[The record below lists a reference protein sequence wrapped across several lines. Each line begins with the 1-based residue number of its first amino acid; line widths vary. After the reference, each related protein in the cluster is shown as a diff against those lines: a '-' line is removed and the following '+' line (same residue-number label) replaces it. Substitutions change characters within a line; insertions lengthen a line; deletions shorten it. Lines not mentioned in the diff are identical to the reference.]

1 MNRTSRLLLVMV
13 LVAVLVGPSLTVT
26 AQDDVT
32 VVQLWTRTTSLFP
45 AIDAFNAE
53 MEAEGQ
59 DLRIE
64 YTFVENADFPTKFTT
79 ALAAGE
85 APDVVSIDLVLV
97 PYYNSIGAFMDL
109 TDKYEALEYKDTL
122 NPAMLNLGTA
132 DGHVYALPFGAD
144 VSALIYN
151 RALFETAGL
160 DPDAPPTTWA
170 ELRAD
175 AEALTTGDV
184 YGYGFSGG
192 SPGGLMFT
200 MMPYAWAN
208 GGQWLNEDGTTAEL
222 DDPKTVEAVQFF
234 VDMINDGLV
243 PPGTATYS
251 YDDFQNGFKQEKI
264 AMMTTGNFVVS
275 DLTTNFPEIDFGVAL
290 IPGQDGESFSAFAG
304 GDLIAIP
311 NGAKHLEEAWK
322 VIEFMLS
329 DAIQVEVFAKNGQ
342 IPVRSDLYD
351 NAYFEAEP
359 RYQVFAKALTVA
371 YVPYTTVYNELYDPF
386 LVGMQNAFT
395 GEKPVEE
402 ALADAT
408 KDMQAVLDR
417 SR

>member
-1 MNRTSRLLLVMV
+1 
-13 LVAVLVGPSLTVT
+13 
-26 AQDDVT
+26 
-32 VVQLWTRTTSLFP
+32 
-45 AIDAFNAE
+45 
-53 MEAEGQ
+53 
-59 DLRIE
+59 
-64 YTFVENADFPTKFTT
+64 
-79 ALAAGE
+79 
-85 APDVVSIDLVLV
+85 
-97 PYYNSIGAFMDL
+97 
-109 TDKYEALEYKDTL
+109 
-122 NPAMLNLGTA
+122 
-132 DGHVYALPFGAD
+132 
-144 VSALIYN
+144 
-151 RALFETAGL
+151 
-160 DPDAPPTTWA
+160 
-170 ELRAD
+170 
-175 AEALTTGDV
+175 
-184 YGYGFSGG
+184 
-192 SPGGLMFT
+192 MFT

-208 GGQWLNEDGTTAEL
+208 GGQWLNEDGTVSEL

-264 AMMTTGNFVVS
+264 AMMTTGNFVIS
-275 DLTTNFPEIDFGVAL
+275 DLTTNFPDIDFGVAL
-290 IPGQDGESFSAFAG
+290 IPGQDGKSFSAFAG

-311 NGAKHLEEAWK
+311 NGSEHPEEAWQ

-359 RYQVFAKALTVA
+359 RYQVFARALTVG

-408 KDMQAVLDR
+408 KDMQAVIDR